1 MSFNLFTKQNAIDFM
16 NTRNDNMFPCSTYER
31 ARGAVDSWLI
41 SCEMKGKV
49 PGRLLNYIGG
59 PKNERQAIEHFAIM
73 GAEESNDTFV
83 RCSLKCPNCT
93 SRMIYNQMCCFKSN
107 LYRTKED
114 LKETKEE
121 LKETK
126 EELKKTKEEIKR
138 REARLMGMMNI
149 IRKEML
155 YICNNEL
162 KDMKQRLE
170 SLQLDN
176 NKTED
181 SLSKH
186 IKEVESRNHR

>member
-59 PKNERQAIEHFAIM
+59 PKNERQIIEDLAII
-73 GAEESNDTFV
+73 GAEESSDTFG
-83 RCSLKCPNCT
+83 RCPLKCPNCT

-126 EELKKTKEEIKR
+126 EEIKR

-162 KDMKQRLE
+162 KDMKQSLE

-176 NKTED
+176 NNTED

-186 IKEVESRNHR
+186 IKEFESRNHR